1 MSKLWKHMEGVREK
15 RKGIPKRLVREC
27 LFTVLLYR
35 KISLCFS
42 YEGFRTPSVHRGR
55 SLPSCTATSV
65 LLSESGPEW
74 KSRDLFF

>member
-1 MSKLWKHMEGVREK
+1 MFFPLCFIE
-15 RKGIPKRLVREC
+15 
-27 LFTVLLYR
+27 
-35 KISLCFS
+35 KISPCFY

-55 SLPSCTATSV
+55 SLPSCTVTWV

>member
-1 MSKLWKHMEGVREK
+1 MSCKFFEYDMFLQSCYIGKNK
-15 RKGIPKRLVREC
+15 S
-27 LFTVLLYR
+27 LFL
-35 KISLCFS
+35 

-74 KSRDLFF
+74 ESRGFFFKEVKKPP